1 MAQYR
6 QRGSNMRNL
15 GKYVKKYGIL
25 YVVAIAAM
33 VVSILLDAASPQITR
48 HIIDDVI
55 VGGKMEMLMRLLLG
69 LLGIGLGRAIFQYM
83 KEFIFDYSASG
94 KSMVSTVAPLSSP
107 LERYGNTDSMLWAS
121 DYSQSAAPQ
130 KLWPTVPQA

>member
-1 MAQYR
+1 
-6 QRGSNMRNL
+6 MRNL

-55 VGGKMEMLMRLLLG
+55 VGGRLELLMRLLPVRKRIYFR
-69 LLGIGLGRAIFQYM
+69 LLG
-83 KEFIFDYSASG
+83 
-94 KSMVSTVAPLSSP
+94 V
-107 LERYGNTDSMLWAS
+107 GNR
-121 DYSQSAAPQ
+121 
-130 KLWPTVPQA
+130 KQAEKGSL

>member
-1 MAQYR
+1 
-6 QRGSNMRNL
+6 MRNL

-55 VGGKMEMLMRLLLG
+55 VGGRLELLMRLLLG

-83 KEFIFDYSASG
+83 KEFIFDYSD
-94 KSMVSTVAPLSSP
+94 TV
-107 LERYGNTDSMLWAS
+107 YGIFR
-121 DYSQSAAPQ
+121 QS
-130 KLWPTVPQA
+130 

>member
-1 MAQYR
+1 
-6 QRGSNMRNL
+6 MRNL

-55 VGGKMEMLMRLLLG
+55 VGG
-69 LLGIGLGRAIFQYM
+69 
-83 KEFIFDYSASG
+83 
-94 KSMVSTVAPLSSP
+94 
-107 LERYGNTDSMLWAS
+107 
-121 DYSQSAAPQ
+121 
-130 KLWPTVPQA
+130 

>member
-1 MAQYR
+1 
-6 QRGSNMRNL
+6 MRNL

-83 KEFIFDYSASG
+83 KFISICLACEVPDAIFG
-94 KSMVSTVAPLSSP
+94 
-107 LERYGNTDSMLWAS
+107 RNTEHTSLQTCCSNVIGDNF
-121 DYSQSAAPQ
+121 Y
-130 KLWPTVPQA
+130 

>member
-1 MAQYR
+1 
-6 QRGSNMRNL
+6 MRNL

-55 VGGKMEMLMRLLLG
+55 VGGSLQLLMRLLLG
-69 LLGIGLGRAIFQYM
+69 LLGIGFGRAIFQSV
-83 KEFIFDYSASG
+83 KDVIFDYSA
-94 KSMVSTVAPLSSP
+94 
-107 LERYGNTDSMLWAS
+107 
-121 DYSQSAAPQ
+121 
-130 KLWPTVPQA
+130 

>member
-1 MAQYR
+1 
-6 QRGSNMRNL
+6 MRNL

-69 LLGIGLGRAIFQYM
+69 LL
-83 KEFIFDYSASG
+83 ESALEEPFS
-94 KSMVSTVAPLSSP
+94 ST
-107 LERYGNTDSMLWAS
+107 
-121 DYSQSAAPQ
+121 
-130 KLWPTVPQA
+130 

>member
-1 MAQYR
+1 
-6 QRGSNMRNL
+6 MRNL

-55 VGGKMEMLMRLLLG
+55 VGGRLELLMRLLLG
-69 LLGIGLGRAIFQYM
+69 LWESHFPVRKRIYFRLLG
-83 KEFIFDYSASG
+83 
-94 KSMVSTVAPLSSP
+94 V
-107 LERYGNTDSMLWAS
+107 GNR
-121 DYSQSAAPQ
+121 
-130 KLWPTVPQA
+130 KQAEKGSL

>member
-1 MAQYR
+1 
-6 QRGSNMRNL
+6 MRNL

-83 KEFIFDYSASG
+83 KEFILIIRRRGSG
-94 KSMVSTVAPLSSP
+94 
-107 LERYGNTDSMLWAS
+107 
-121 DYSQSAAPQ
+121 AA
-130 KLWPTVPQA
+130 